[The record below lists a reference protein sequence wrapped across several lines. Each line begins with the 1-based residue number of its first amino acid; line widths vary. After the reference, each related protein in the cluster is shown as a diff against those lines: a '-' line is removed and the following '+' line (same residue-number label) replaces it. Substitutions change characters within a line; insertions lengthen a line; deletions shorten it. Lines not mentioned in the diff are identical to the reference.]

1 MQQFMSFVI
10 IGLAT
15 GATYAI
21 AATGLVLTFTTSR
34 VFNLAH
40 GAIGMA
46 QAFVYYQFRVAWHI
60 PEIPSLL
67 LTLFVVAPIMGILL
81 SQLVM
86 QRLARATVAVR
97 LMGTLAI
104 FVLLQ
109 GIVLLIWGNTFRA
122 LPGLISDN
130 TVSVFQVKIS
140 YNQLATVVIAIV
152 VVLALRGFLRG
163 TRTGIAMRAVVDN
176 PQLAELTAISPARI
190 QDLAWAIGSS
200 LAGLSAILIA
210 PSVSLDIGILSLLI
224 VSAFAAAIVG
234 GLANIGWTYAGGIG
248 LGVAAS
254 LMMAYFP
261 YNNQFLQDLPA
272 SLPVIVL
279 FIALVLM
286 RQERQALQKVRG
298 LVADVPASPRSIVT
312 WGLMFVAVMAALA
325 PAMSSFVSFVIA
337 SGLVY
342 GAILLS
348 MVLLTG
354 LAGQVSLCQFSFVG
368 IGAIT
373 MIHLSHHMPYPVAA
387 LIATVFT
394 GGVGAVI
401 AFPALRLRG
410 LYVAL
415 VTFAF
420 ALMCD
425 KLVFNS
431 STLLGSAGQAIPA
444 PAPTIFGLSMKPGVS
459 YVIGG
464 AVLAAVFAVAIQF
477 ARRGKFGRALTALR
491 DSPEAAAALG
501 LSLARTKLTVFGV
514 SAAMAGMAGCLYAG
528 LQSQVGGSQFS
539 YLISLTALLILAI
552 QGVGAVP
559 GAILGGAFYA
569 IFYLMLPQWINSVA
583 VVNAI
588 QPIAIGLA
596 VLGLVKNPEGA
607 WPIQVRQFK
616 RLMSGGA
623 REAKPPTSSGGARP
637 LTAVGGGR

>member
-81 SQLVM
+81 SRLVM
-86 QRLARATVAVR
+86 QRLARTTVAVR

-130 TVSVFQVKIS
+130 TVSVFEVKIS

-152 VVLALRGFLRG
+152 VVIALRGFLRG

-272 SLPVIVL
+272 SLPFIVL

-312 WGLMFVAVMAALA
+312 WGLIFVAVMAALA
-325 PAMSSFVSFVIA
+325 PTMSSFVSFVIA

-387 LIATVFT
+387 LMATVFT

-401 AFPALRLRG
+401 AFPALRLRSLRRAGHLRLRVDVRQTRVQQQHAPRVGRTGHSRPGTDDFRPEHEAGRLVCDWRCCPSGG
-410 LYVAL
+410 LCCSDPVR
-415 VTFAF
+415 
-420 ALMCD
+420 
-425 KLVFNS
+425 
-431 STLLGSAGQAIPA
+431 P
-444 PAPTIFGLSMKPGVS
+444 
-459 YVIGG
+459 
-464 AVLAAVFAVAIQF
+464 
-477 ARRGKFGRALTALR
+477 ARRIRSR
-491 DSPEAAAALG
+491 VD
-501 LSLARTKLTVFGV
+501 RT
-514 SAAMAGMAGCLYAG
+514 AG
-528 LQSQVGGSQFS
+528 LTGSRRRTRPEFGPHQTDGVRRVGGDGR
-539 YLISLTALLILAI
+539 YGRLPVRRLAE
-552 QGVGAVP
+552 P
-559 GAILGGAFYA
+559 
-569 IFYLMLPQWINSVA
+569 
-583 VVNAI
+583 
-588 QPIAIGLA
+588 
-596 VLGLVKNPEGA
+596 
-607 WPIQVRQFK
+607 
-616 RLMSGGA
+616 
-623 REAKPPTSSGGARP
+623 
-637 LTAVGGGR
+637 GGR

>member
-1 MQQFMSFVI
+1 MI
-10 IGLAT
+10 IGLVM

-46 QAFVYYQFRVAWHI
+46 QVFVYYQFRVAWHI

-67 LTLFVVAPIMGILL
+67 LTLFVVAPIMGIVL

-86 QRLARATVAVR
+86 QRLARTTIAVR

-109 GIVLLIWGNTFRA
+109 GIVLLIWGNAFRA

-130 TVSVFQVKIS
+130 TFRVFAVQIS
-140 YNQLATVVIAIV
+140 YNQLATVIIAIAV
-152 VVLALRGFLRG
+152 AIALRVFLRG
-163 TRTGIAMRAVVDN
+163 TRTGTAMRAVVDN
-176 PQLAELTAISPARI
+176 SELAELTAISPARI
-190 QDLAWAIGSS
+190 QNLAWAIGSS

-210 PSVSLDIGILSLLI
+210 PSASLDIGILSLLV
-224 VSAFAAAIVG
+224 VSAFAAAIIG
-234 GLANIGWTYAGGIG
+234 GLANIGWTYVGGLG

-254 LMMAYFP
+254 LMTAYFP
-261 YNNQFLQDLPA
+261 YNNQFLQGLPP
-272 SLPVIVL
+272 SLPFIVL
-279 FIALVLM
+279 FIALVVM
-286 RQERQALQKVRG
+286 RRERQALQKVRG
-298 LVADVPASPRSIVT
+298 LVADIPASPRSIVT
-312 WGLMFVAVMAALA
+312 WALIFVAVMAALA
-325 PAMSSFVSFVIA
+325 PGMSSFASFVVA

-373 MIHLSHHMPYPVAA
+373 MIHLSHHMPYAVAA

-394 GGVGAVI
+394 GVVGALI
-401 AFPALRLRG
+401 ALPALRLRG

-415 VTFAF
+415 ITFAF

-425 KLVFNS
+425 NLVFSS

-444 PAPTIFGLSMKPGVS
+444 PAPTIFGLTMKPGVS
-459 YVIGG
+459 YVIAG
-464 AVLAAVFAVAIQF
+464 AVLAAIFAIAIQF

-501 LSLARTKLTVFGV
+501 LNLARTKLTVFGI
-514 SAAMAGMAGCLYAG
+514 SAAMAGLAGCLYAG
-528 LQSQVGGSQFS
+528 LESQVGGTQFS

-569 IFYLMLPQWINSVA
+569 FFYLVLPQWITSTA

-596 VLGLVKNPEGA
+596 VLGLLKNPEGA
-607 WPIQVRQFK
+607 WPIQVRQVK
-616 RLMSGGA
+616 ALWGRRTRQA
-623 REAKPPTSSGGARP
+623 RPPNASGGARP
-637 LTAVGGGR
+637 LTAVGGGH